1 MKNEKLFSGIRLFG
15 VLQARILEWVTF
27 PFSRGIL
34 PTLGS
39 NPGLPH
45 CRQIPYQLSHKASPG
60 RVRVFPNCM
69 QLRLCP
75 AADLSWEATARHVA
89 GHVQW
94 TVGLRGQNLACQTSF
109 KAVIVVQT
117 LSRVRLLATPWTA
130 AHQASL
136 SFTLSLSLLKLT
148 STESVMLSNHL
159 IPCRSLL
166 LLPSVFPRSWEK
178 IKQASRTVVLK
189 SSRSEN
195 HPGSFPSWLG
205 FWFNWS

>member
-1 MKNEKLFSGIRLFG
+1 MWIFILVGFFLRIFMYLFG
-15 VLQARILEWVTF
+15 CTGSCIT
-27 PFSRGIL
+27 RGL
-34 PTLGS
+34 LLWSTDSLVVAQ
-39 NPGLPH
+39 GLS
-45 CRQIPYQLSHKASPG
+45 CSTAFFVAAVQSLSHIWC
-60 RVRVFPNCM
+60 F
-69 QLRLCP
+69 
-75 AADLSWEATARHVA
+75 
-89 GHVQW
+89 
-94 TVGLRGQNLACQTSF
+94 
-109 KAVIVVQT
+109 
-117 LSRVRLLATPWTA
+117 ATPWTA

-159 IPCRSLL
+159 ILCRSLL

-205 FWFNWS
+205 FWFNWSWVGPRHRKLWKAP

>member
-1 MKNEKLFSGIRLFG
+1 
-15 VLQARILEWVTF
+15 
-27 PFSRGIL
+27 
-34 PTLGS
+34 
-39 NPGLPH
+39 
-45 CRQIPYQLSHKASPG
+45 
-60 RVRVFPNCM
+60 M

-75 AADLSWEATARHVA
+75 AADLSWEATALHVA
-89 GHVQW
+89 GHMQW

-109 KAVIVVQT
+109 KTVTVVQS
-117 LSRVRLLATPWTA
+117 LSHVRLFATPWTA

-136 SFTLSLSLLKLT
+136 SFTISPSWLKLM

-159 IPCRSLL
+159 ILCRSLL
-166 LLPSVFPRSWEK
+166 LVPSVCPRSWAK
-178 IKQASRTVVLK
+178 IKQASRTVVFK

>member
-1 MKNEKLFSGIRLFG
+1 
-15 VLQARILEWVTF
+15 
-27 PFSRGIL
+27 
-34 PTLGS
+34 
-39 NPGLPH
+39 
-45 CRQIPYQLSHKASPG
+45 
-60 RVRVFPNCM
+60 M

-75 AADLSWEATARHVA
+75 AADLSCEATALHVA
-89 GHVQW
+89 GHMQW

-109 KAVIVVQT
+109 KTVTVVQS
-117 LSRVRLLATPWTA
+117 LSHVRLFATPWTA
-130 AHQASL
+130 ARQASL
-136 SFTLSLSLLKLT
+136 SFTISPSWLKLM

-159 IPCRSLL
+159 ILCRSLL
-166 LLPSVFPRSWEK
+166 LLPSVFPRSWAK